1 MMSNEK
7 NILLPLN
14 FPQTF
19 LPERRLLAQLLPFAE
34 RKGKGNKIFIG
45 AETGIPT
52 GVSTG
57 KVEPMIY
64 YALAMG
70 LITASKDAG
79 VWQLDLTPLGNIVL
93 REDPY
98 FSEHQTIWLVHLML
112 CRCRPL
118 NGKADAWYAL
128 FTEGRFRLNESFRQD
143 DFFDFLV
150 VRHGDV
156 GSLKSLSGI
165 AIRTYLED
173 SCLGRIGVL
182 EQEQKKGEDLLIR
195 KTAPVT
201 REFFPVY
208 ASYLYLVWDELFYAE
223 NQISLDS
230 FVQESRIFFI
240 MGWSESMVATWLD
253 WMGDNGIIQVDRYTG
268 TPMLLRLKST
278 SQVLAATYSELI

>member
-1 MMSNEK
+1 
-7 NILLPLN
+7 LLS
-14 FPQTF
+14 
-19 LPERRLLAQLLPFAE
+19 ER
-34 RKGKGNKIFIG
+34 GNGTKIHIG

-52 GVSTG
+52 GKSTG
-57 KVEPMIY
+57 KVEPMIF
-64 YALAMG
+64 YALGMG
-70 LITASKDAG
+70 LITASKEVG

-98 FSEHQTIWLVHLML
+98 FSEHQTMWLVHLML
-112 CRCRPL
+112 CRRTPVT
-118 NGKADAWYAL
+118 GKADAWYTL
-128 FTEGRFRLNESFRQD
+128 FTEGRFRFGENFRQD
-143 DFFDFLV
+143 DFLEFLV
-150 VRHGDV
+150 ERHGDI

-182 EQEQKKGEDLLIR
+182 EQTDDDLLIR
-195 KTAPVT
+195 HIAPVIK
-201 REFFPVY
+201 EFFPAY
-208 ASYLYLVWDELFYAE
+208 ASYLYLMWDELFKDE

-230 FVQESRIFFI
+230 FTLESHMFFI
-240 MGWSESMVATWLD
+240 MGWTESMVATWLD